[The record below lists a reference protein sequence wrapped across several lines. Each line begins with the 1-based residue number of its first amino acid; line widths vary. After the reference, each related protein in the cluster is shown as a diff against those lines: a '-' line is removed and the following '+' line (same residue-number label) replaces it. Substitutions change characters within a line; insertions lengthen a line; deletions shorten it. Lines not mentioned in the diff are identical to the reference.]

1 MLLLTLATAF
11 RVNNT
16 KVMKLKE
23 LKPKLP
29 TPPYKWEDDDEDD
42 KNDEYDGDDAFD
54 DDDDDDNAFTWT
66 SLPRLTLEKF
76 FLTKILSRVQAH

>member
-1 MLLLTLATAF
+1 
-11 RVNNT
+11 
-16 KVMKLKE
+16 MKLKE

-42 KNDEYDGDDAFD
+42 KNNEYDGDDAPD
-54 DDDDDDNAFTWT
+54 DYNIAFTWT